1 MGSNRYFIVRHVAI
15 PTTDLALGLR
25 LAVLPVVAGGG
36 LVAAAQQEVDRV
48 PQQTVGVQ
56 RGRAR
61 LAHSAQQTLA
71 T

>member
-15 PTTDLALGLR
+15 LTTDLALGLG

-36 LVAAAQQEVDRV
+36 LVAAAQQEVDGV

-56 RGRAR
+56 RCRAR
-61 LAHSAQQTLA
+61 LAHRAQ
-71 T
+71 

>member
-15 PTTDLALGLR
+15 LTTDLALGLC
-25 LAVLPVVAGGG
+25 LAVLPGVAGGG
-36 LVAAAQQEVDRV
+36 LVAAAQQEVDGV

-56 RGRAR
+56 RCGAR
-61 LAHSAQQTLA
+61 LAHRAQQTLA

>member
-1 MGSNRYFIVRHVAI
+1 MGSNRYFIVTHVAI
-15 PTTDLALGLR
+15 STTYLALGLG

-48 PQQTVGVQ
+48 PQQTVRVQ

-61 LAHSAQQTLA
+61 LAHRAQQTLA

>member
-1 MGSNRYFIVRHVAI
+1 MGSNRYFIYISATH
-15 PTTDLALGLR
+15 LALGLG

-36 LVAAAQQEVDRV
+36 LVAAAQQEVDGV

-61 LAHSAQQTLA
+61 LAHRAQ
-71 T
+71 

>member
-1 MGSNRYFIVRHVAI
+1 MGRNRYFIVRHVAI
-15 PTTDLALGLR
+15 PTTDLALGLG

-36 LVAAAQQEVDRV
+36 LVAAAQQEVDGV

-61 LAHSAQQTLA
+61 LAHRAQ
-71 T
+71 

>member
-1 MGSNRYFIVRHVAI
+1 MGRNRYFIVRDIYTSAPHLSV
-15 PTTDLALGLR
+15 GLR

-36 LVAAAQQEVDRV
+36 LVAAAQQEVDGV

-61 LAHSAQQTLA
+61 LAHRAQQTFA